1 MDLKQKRAICCVQ
14 ETHFRLKDTH
24 RLQEKGWEK
33 IFHSNG
39 NQRKAKVAI
48 LVRKKKKDFKSKTVL
63 EMKKVTPYLTRQGP
77 VQQGHVTI
85 TNIYTSNIR
94 KPKWVKQILTNIK
107 GEIDRNTI
115 VVKIFSTPLLI
126 NSWLEQHYRARGP

>member
-48 LVRKKKKDFKSKTVL
+48 LVRKKKIDFKSKTIL

-77 VQQGHVTI
+77 VQQEHVTI

-94 KPKWVKQILTNIK
+94 KPK
-107 GEIDRNTI
+107 
-115 VVKIFSTPLLI
+115 
-126 NSWLEQHYRARGP
+126 